1 VLKRAGTN
9 FTLFLL
15 AVDLAL
21 TLLAFQL
28 ARFLRETLPFGI
40 YLEQPLYSSLLLY
53 LIVLTIW
60 AAVFISLK
68 VYDPARALRYI
79 DDIQAVVIATT
90 VAVLLFAGVAYL
102 FFRELSRVLFVYF
115 YVLDLVFLSAWR
127 GVLRI
132 FFRKWPGLWAGKKR
146 RVLIVGAGSVGHEI
160 AQGLLTQQWTQLE
173 PVGFVDDAP
182 ARETRLH
189 AFEAHAGAIDA
200 PGHKRR
206 PQLPILGPLS
216 ATAFIVHDQQIDEVI
231 IALPLRAQEQVM
243 DLVLA
248 LQELPVNIRL
258 VPDILDLVFIRASVE
273 EFAGLPLIGLREP
286 VIDGIDRL
294 LKRAFDLTVGGLT
307 LILASPIMLLITLI
321 IKLDS
326 PGPAF
331 YFGQRVGEEGKLF
344 WMLKFRTMVRGAE
357 EKEETLAVRSGATSE
372 GPPIFDKR
380 PDDPRVTRTGRLLR
394 RTSLDELPQLINVMM
409 GEMSLVGPRPELP
422 WLVERYLPW
431 QRKRFAVPQ
440 GMTGW
445 WQING
450 RSNRADHELRVED
463 DLYYIRN
470 YSLLLDVRIL
480 WKTVGSVI
488 RGEGAF

>member
-1 VLKRAGTN
+1 VLKRTGDN

-21 TLLAFQL
+21 TLLAFQI

-40 YLEQPLYSSLLLY
+40 YLEEPLYSNLLLY
-53 LIVLTIW
+53 LIVLIIW
-60 AAVFISLK
+60 AAVFLSLK

-79 DDIQAVVIATT
+79 DDVQAIVVATT
-90 VAVLLFAGVAYL
+90 IAMLLFAGVAYL

-115 YVLDLVFLSAWR
+115 YVLDLILLSAWR
-127 GVLRI
+127 GVLRA
-132 FFRKWPGLWAGKKR
+132 FFRRWPALWTGQKR
-146 RVLIVGAGSVGHEI
+146 RVLIVGAGSVGREI
-160 AQGLLTQQWTQLE
+160 AHGLKAQQWAQLE

-182 ARETRLH
+182 SHESPS
-189 AFEAHAGAIDA
+189 E
-200 PGHKRR
+200 
-206 PQLPILGPLS
+206 LPILGPLS
-216 ATAFIVHDQQIDEVI
+216 ATAAIAQDEQIDEVI
-231 IALPLRAQEQVM
+231 IALPSRAQELVM

-258 VPDILDLVFIRASVE
+258 VPDIMDLVFIRASVE

-294 LKRAFDLTVGGLT
+294 LKRIFDLTVGGLT
-307 LILASPIMLLITLI
+307 LVLASPIMLLITLI

-331 YFGQRVGEEGKLF
+331 YFGQRVGEDGKLF

-357 EKEETLAVRSGATSE
+357 EEEESLAVRSPTSGT

-380 PDDPRVTRTGRLLR
+380 PDDPRVTRIGRILR

-450 RSNRADHELRVED
+450 RSNRADHALRVED

-470 YSLLLDVRIL
+470 YSLLLDMRIL

>member
-1 VLKRAGTN
+1 VLKRAGTS

-21 TLLAFQL
+21 TLLALQI

-40 YLEQPLYSSLLLY
+40 YLEQPLYSNLLLY

-60 AAVFISLK
+60 AAVFLSLK

-79 DDIQAVVIATT
+79 DDVQAVVVATSIAM
-90 VAVLLFAGVAYL
+90 LLFAGMAYL

-115 YVLDLVFLSAWR
+115 YVLDLVLLSAWR
-127 GVLRI
+127 GVLRA
-132 FFRKWPGLWAGKKR
+132 FFRRWPGLWAGKKR
-146 RVLIVGAGSVGHEI
+146 RVLIVGAGPVGREI
-160 AQGLLTQQWTQLE
+160 ARGLKAQQWAQLE
-173 PVGFVDDAP
+173 SVGFVDDAP
-182 ARETRLH
+182 SH
-189 AFEAHAGAIDA
+189 KA
-200 PGHKRR
+200 PSEM
-206 PQLPILGPLS
+206 PILGPLS
-216 ATAFIVHDQQIDEVI
+216 ATAAIARDEQIDEVI
-231 IALPLRAQEQVM
+231 IALPSRAQELVM

-258 VPDILDLVFIRASVE
+258 VPDIMDLVFIRASVE

-294 LKRAFDLTVGGLT
+294 LKRIFDLTVGGLT

-331 YFGQRVGEEGKLF
+331 YFGQRVGEDGKLF

-357 EKEETLAVRSGATSE
+357 EEEESLTVRTTTGGA
-372 GPPIFDKR
+372 GPPVFDKR
-380 PDDPRVTRTGRLLR
+380 PDDPRVTRIGRILR

-450 RSNRADHELRVED
+450 RSNRADHALRVED